1 MHVEMAGDDSL
12 SALGLD
18 SHSVLTSNMNAGVIY
33 PEIDASGAV
42 ENNDYRRSCLL
53 GCRERGLG

>member
-1 MHVEMAGDDSL
+1 MAEDDSL